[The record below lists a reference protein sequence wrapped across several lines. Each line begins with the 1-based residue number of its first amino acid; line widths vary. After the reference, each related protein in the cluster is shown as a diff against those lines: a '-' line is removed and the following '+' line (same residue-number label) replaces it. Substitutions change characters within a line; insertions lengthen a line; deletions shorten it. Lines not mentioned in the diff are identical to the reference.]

1 MYDVAVIIRLALLHG
16 KIETDIEAGS
26 VITVAITNRYNT
38 YKFDGA
44 KHIVLSTTS
53 WLVGPR

>member
-1 MYDVAVIIRLALLHG
+1 MAVIIRLALLHG